1 MLHIA
6 RSEDWSRA
14 KELGTCALPGGVVHC
29 CSSSQLALVV
39 AAHFP
44 ESAGHVVLLL
54 DRERVRARQ
63 CERKLERSTAP
74 ITPARATGG
83 HPLTA
88 RADRRRTSLQRI
100 DHQPH
105 ALVGPRPCT

>member
-14 KELGTCALPGGVVHC
+14 KELGTYALPGGVVHC

-54 DRERVRARQ
+54 DRERVRARH
-63 CERKLERSTAP
+63 CERRLEHRSAP
-74 ITPARATGG
+74 ITPQRATGG

-88 RADRRRTSLQRI
+88 RADHRRASFQRI
-100 DHQPH
+100 EHPSH
-105 ALVGPRPCT
+105 AFFGSRPCT